1 VIAGGNGGIA
11 FAGFVAVVFQIAV
24 RVETGHAAQEKGGK
38 CEAGPFHALRVPTA
52 LALNGRRGGSRNR
65 KRSTAAQG
73 QFEGPRNQV
82 EMALPSHL
90 TPNGEHRNQS
100 DQEDGDV
107 RQAKYWHRFGMI
119 SHLTL
124 F

>member
-52 LALNGRRGGSRNR
+52 LALDGCRGGSRNR
-65 KRSTAAQG
+65 KGSAPAECEFDR
-73 QFEGPRNQV
+73 PWDQV
-82 EMALPSHL
+82 EVALAAHL
-90 TPNGEHRNQS
+90 TPNGEHRDES